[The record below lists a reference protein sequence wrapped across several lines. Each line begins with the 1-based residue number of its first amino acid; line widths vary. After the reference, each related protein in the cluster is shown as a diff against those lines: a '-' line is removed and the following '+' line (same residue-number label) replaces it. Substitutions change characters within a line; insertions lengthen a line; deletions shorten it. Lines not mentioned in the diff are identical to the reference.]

1 MAAIRVELLTY
12 GSSVYELAVQLRYE
26 VLRQPLGLVLDPAD
40 MATDSE
46 EAMFGAFLK
55 HDLVGCLHLRTLNA
69 EQVKMRQVAVKAD
82 LRGQGVGALMVKA
95 SEMWAAENGF
105 REIVL
110 NARAVVIPFY
120 LGLGY
125 EAFGGPFEE
134 VGIPH
139 RAMRKKLI

>member
-1 MAAIRVELLTY
+1 M
-12 GSSVYELAVQLRYE
+12 
-26 VLRQPLGLVLDPAD
+26 
-40 MATDSE
+40 
-46 EAMFGAFLK
+46 
-55 HDLVGCLHLRTLNA
+55 HLRTLNA
-69 EQVKMRQVAVKAD
+69 EQVKMRQVAVKAE

-125 EAFGGPFEE
+125 EA
-134 VGIPH
+134 
-139 RAMRKKLI
+139 